1 MRAAC
6 GRAPTA
12 QSPQLPE
19 GPALQQGR
27 HGQLLCLPWA
37 RASLGSLRSQQSPG
51 TQGTKYMPCCGQA
64 LPGKRSQKALGCPV
78 LLEVRLGLGLPFAR
92 SVRGARY
99 QPAQLNRS
107 KTKEKAIW
115 HSLSACPVST
125 CTYESC
131 SSARCLCLPPR
142 LVTLGF
148 VTRAWRFRGCSACS
162 VLATSTSWPSAGS
175 ARGAV
180 TGKVSGILSCL
191 ASPSRSLWSN
201 SCYFAFSTINSHT
214 STEMLKQ
221 DGETQNSALPA
232 LPAQPPLHPP
242 LAKPK

>member
-1 MRAAC
+1 MWESSHSPEPAAPRGPRAAA
-6 GRAPTA
+6 GPARAAPLSALGPSFPWEPVLPAEPRDTGNKVHAMLWPGFARQKVTKGARLPRASGGEARAWPAICTLCKRCSVPTRTA
-12 QSPQLPE
+12 QQE
-19 GPALQQGR
+19 QNKG
-27 HGQLLCLPWA
+27 
-37 RASLGSLRSQQSPG
+37 
-51 TQGTKYMPCCGQA
+51 
-64 LPGKRSQKALGCPV
+64 
-78 LLEVRLGLGLPFAR
+78 
-92 SVRGARY
+92 
-99 QPAQLNRS
+99 
-107 KTKEKAIW
+107 KAIW

-131 SSARCLCLPPR
+131 SSARCLCLLPR

-201 SCYFAFSTINSHT
+201 SCYFAFSTSNSHT